1 LFFYSS
7 RKRNIFIF
15 LSHDFGGMA
24 VCANESELAF
34 SNSDLKIYI
43 FHGNVSDGLAL
54 FENASKLVQTTPDV
68 SL

>member
-1 LFFYSS
+1 MHENLFFYWFVS
-7 RKRNIFIF
+7 
-15 LSHDFGGMA
+15 GGMA

-34 SNSDLKIYI
+34 SHSDVKKYI

-54 FENASKLVQTTPDV
+54 FEIASKLVQTTPDV

>member
-1 LFFYSS
+1 
-7 RKRNIFIF
+7 
-15 LSHDFGGMA
+15 MA

-34 SNSDLKIYI
+34 SHSDLKIYI